1 MSVMGADGSDA
12 GRAARRANHAA
23 LRELGRQRWR
33 VAIVLS
39 ACVFVLYFGFLGLA
53 AFAKDAMATQLV
65 PGLSVGIVLG
75 ALVIFGS
82 WGTTFVYA
90 HWANGHFDRTR
101 KSLDQR
107 PTA

>member
-1 MSVMGADGSDA
+1 MPGEANADA
-12 GRAARRANHAA
+12 RAARRANHAA

-33 VAIVLS
+33 VATALS

-53 AFAKDAMATQLV
+53 AFAKETMATQLV
-65 PGLSVGIVLG
+65 PGLSIGIVLG
-75 ALVIFGS
+75 AVVIFGS

-101 KSLDQR
+101 ASLDGR
-107 PTA
+107 PAA

>member
-1 MSVMGADGSDA
+1 MSRGNADRNDPD
-12 GRAARRANHAA
+12 RAARRANHAA

-39 ACVFVLYFGFLGLA
+39 TCVFVLYFGFLGLA

-101 KSLDQR
+101 ASLDRR
-107 PTA
+107 PAA

>member
-1 MSVMGADGSDA
+1 MS
-12 GRAARRANHAA
+12 RAVNKAI
-23 LRELGRQRWR
+23 RELARVRWR

-39 ACVFVLYFGFLGLA
+39 ACVFVFYFGFLGLA

-82 WGTTFVYA
+82 WCTTFVYA
-90 HWANGHFDRTR
+90 HWANTHFDRTR
-101 KSLDQR
+101 AALLQEPR
-107 PTA
+107 P